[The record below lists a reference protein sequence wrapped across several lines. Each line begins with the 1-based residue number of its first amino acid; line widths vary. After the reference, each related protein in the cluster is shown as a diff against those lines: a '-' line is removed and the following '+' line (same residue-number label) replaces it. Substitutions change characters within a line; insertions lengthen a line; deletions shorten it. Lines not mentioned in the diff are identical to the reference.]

1 MDPKVQGNPD
11 GLALDVPPPDP
22 KLTDRVRE
30 IMLATANTVSA
41 MKIFPSEHA
50 SIRNFVEDLTKKMKA
65 FLEANGKLEI
75 GIEEYVFTFRGKPVY
90 RDELSVKS
98 LPFFFFKD
106 GMQTLFFYQGL
117 EKEEI
122 AELLELIKRESQK
135 PAEDSD
141 IVNALWEK
149 DLPNIQY
156 YAPDDYLE
164 NKIVEDAA
172 GRRSSAGTRVL
183 PAELAAKVVDIQ
195 VDEAQF
201 RTGKISVLP
210 EDRGEEGRLAVPI
223 EAEAPSTGSGGAAPK
238 GGAQDA
244 SLTDHEVEEIGDL
257 IHANRTSS
265 QEEEFLDLVIEII
278 YLEKELD
285 RFRASLDVMMEYHF
299 DQLQKGNFQV
309 PILIVRKVQ
318 DLRDFLADQD
328 PEKADLLDGFL
339 KTVVSERTL
348 GAVKELFKTSSG
360 VDVGAF
366 FGYLRLLGERALPLA
381 AEVYETSPD
390 HEFRAKIMGFVRELA
405 LKDLGALTTLANDAR
420 PDFSGEVIR
429 HIAGSRDPK
438 APQYLAAFLGFQH
451 QGIKLEAIHAL
462 GRFEDAMANKIL
474 AGFLKDP
481 DEELRVQAALRLK
494 YLGDKSRLLAII
506 LEASDRS
513 FRKRSD
519 AEKQAIFD
527 FLGRTGTDEAF
538 AFLKGTLERRAI
550 FLSPTDTAMRLCA
563 VRGLENMASP
573 AALDALKRGSRSR
586 LKKVREACAAALVK
600 LASAPGAARSKES

>member
-1 MDPKVQGNPD
+1 
-11 GLALDVPPPDP
+11 
-22 KLTDRVRE
+22 LTDRVRE
-30 IMLATANTVSA
+30 ILLATANTVSA

-65 FLEANGKLEI
+65 FLEDNGKLEI
-75 GIEEYVFTFRGKPVY
+75 GIEEYVFTFRGKPIY
-90 RDELSVKS
+90 RDELSIKS

-106 GMQTLFFYQGL
+106 GMQTLFFYEGL
-117 EKEEI
+117 ETEEM
-122 AELLELIKRESQK
+122 AEFLELIRRESQK

-141 IVNALWEK
+141 IVNAMWER

-164 NKIVEDAA
+164 NKITEDAA
-172 GRRSSAGTRVL
+172 GELSAAGARVL
-183 PAELAAKVVDIQ
+183 PAELAAKIVDVQ

-210 EDRGEEGRLAVPI
+210 EDLEEGDLPSPI
-223 EAEAPSTGSGGAAPK
+223 EVGALATGPGDAAPK

-244 SLTDHEVEEIGDL
+244 SLTDHEVEEIGEL
-257 IHANRTSS
+257 IHANRTIS
-265 QEEEFLDLVIEII
+265 QEEEFLDLVVEII
-278 YLEKELD
+278 YLEKDLD
-285 RFRASLDVMMEYHF
+285 QFRASLDVMMEYHL
-299 DQLQKGNFQV
+299 DQLQEGNFQV

-318 DLRDFLADQD
+318 DLRDFLAGRDAA
-328 PEKADLLDGFL
+328 KVDLLDGFL

-360 VDVGAF
+360 VDIGAF
-366 FGYLRLLGERALPLA
+366 FGYLKLLGERALPLA
-381 AEVYETSPD
+381 AEVYETSTDP
-390 HEFRAKIMGFVRELA
+390 EFRAKVMGFVRELD
-405 LKDLGALTTLANDAR
+405 LKDLGTLTTLANDSR
-420 PDFSGEVIR
+420 PDLSGEIIR

-474 AGFLKDP
+474 AGFLKDA

-494 YLGDKSRLLAII
+494 YLGDKPRLLAII
-506 LEASDRS
+506 LEASERS

-527 FLGRTGTDEAF
+527 FLGRTRTDEAF
-538 AFLKGTLERRAI
+538 AFLKGTLERRI
-550 FLSPTDTAMRLCA
+550 LFSSPADIATRLFA
-563 VRGLENMASP
+563 VRGLEKMATP
-573 AALDALKRGSRSR
+573 AALDALRRGSRSR
-586 LKKVREACAAALVK
+586 LKKLREECAAALIR
-600 LASAPGAARSKES
+600 LASAPGAARSEES

>member
-1 MDPKVQGNPD
+1 MDPKIQGNPD
-11 GLALDVPPPDP
+11 VLSVDAPLSDP
-22 KLTDRVRE
+22 RLTDRARE

-50 SIRNFVEDLTKKMKA
+50 SIRSFVEDLTKKMKA
-65 FLEANGKLEI
+65 FLEDNGKLEI

-90 RDELSVKS
+90 RDDLSVKS

-122 AELLELIKRESQK
+122 AEFLELLRRESQK

-141 IVNALWEK
+141 IVNAMWER

-172 GRRSSAGTRVL
+172 GEQSVAGIPVL

-210 EDRGEEGRLAVPI
+210 EDMEEGGHAVTIETGALA
-223 EAEAPSTGSGGAAPK
+223 TGPADAAPK
-238 GGAQDA
+238 GGGQDA
-244 SLTDHEVEEIGDL
+244 SLTDREVEEIGDL
-257 IHANRTSS
+257 IHANRTIS
-265 QEEEFLDLVIEII
+265 QEEEFLDLVVEII
-278 YLEKELD
+278 YLEKDLA
-285 RFRASLDVMMEYHF
+285 RFRSSLDVMMDYHF
-299 DQLQKGNFQV
+299 DQLQQGNFHV
-309 PILIVRKVQ
+309 PILIVGKVQ
-318 DLRDFLADQD
+318 DLRDFLAGRDAA
-328 PEKADLLDGFL
+328 KTDLLDGFL
-339 KTVVSERTL
+339 KTVVSERTV
-348 GAVKELFKTSSG
+348 GAVKELFKASSG

-366 FGYLRLLGERALPLA
+366 FGYLRLLGDRALPLA
-381 AEVYETSPD
+381 AEVYETFPD
-390 HEFRAKIMGFVRELA
+390 PEFRAKVMDFVRELD
-405 LKDLGALTTLANDAR
+405 LKDLGALTALANDSR
-420 PDFSGEVIR
+420 PDLSAAIIR
-429 HIAGSRDPK
+429 YIAESRDPK
-438 APQYLAAFLGFQH
+438 ASQYLAAFLGFQDR
-451 QGIKLEAIHAL
+451 GIKLEAVHAL

-474 AGFLKDP
+474 AGFLKDA

-494 YLGDKSRLLAII
+494 YLGDKSRLFAII
-506 LEASDRS
+506 SEASERS

-527 FLGRTGTDEAF
+527 FLGRTRTDEAF
-538 AFLKGTLERRAI
+538 AFLKRTLGRRAL
-550 FLSPTDTAMRLCA
+550 FPSPANIAMRLCA
-563 VRGLENMASP
+563 VRGLESMATP
-573 AALDALKRGSRSR
+573 AALDALRRGSRSR
-586 LKKVREACAAALVK
+586 LKKVREACAAALVR
-600 LASAPGAARSKES
+600 LASAPGAARSEDS